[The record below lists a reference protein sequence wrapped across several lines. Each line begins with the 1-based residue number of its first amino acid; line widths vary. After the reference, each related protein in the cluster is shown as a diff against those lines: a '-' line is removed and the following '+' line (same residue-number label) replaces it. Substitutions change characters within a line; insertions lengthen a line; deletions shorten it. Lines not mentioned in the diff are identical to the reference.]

1 MSESVFRDL
10 LDAGRGY
17 ESMSVP
23 SVFATWTKHLIKGA
37 EVQQGS
43 QVMDIACG
51 TGVLARDALAEVA
64 PSGRVVGVDPAPGM
78 LAAAREVEPAI
89 DWIQCSAE
97 NLKAKDAAFDCVVCQ
112 FGMMFFSDRP
122 KAIRE
127 MLRVLKPG
135 GKLAIAVWDRVERS
149 PGYERVISV
158 FQKEV
163 GTAAA
168 NALSLPYS
176 LGDETIVTA
185 ELEAGG
191 FTNVEL
197 ETICETARFPSS
209 RKMLEADLRS
219 WLPLFGINLSEAKI
233 NKVLAASDATLSKY
247 IVPSGEVILPTSA
260 HIFTA
265 RKP

>member
-1 MSESVFRDL
+1 MNESVSRDL

-37 EVQQGS
+37 RVQEGS
-43 QVMDIACG
+43 HVLDIACG
-51 TGVLARDALAEVA
+51 TGVLTRHALAEVK

-78 LAAAREVEPAI
+78 LAAAREVEPEI
-89 DWIQCSAE
+89 DWIHCSAE
-97 NLKAKDAAFDCVVCQ
+97 DLKVKDAAFDCVVSQ

-135 GKLAIAVWDRVERS
+135 GMLAIAVWDRVERS
-149 PGYERVISV
+149 PGYARVISV
-158 FQKEV
+158 LQKEV

-168 NALSLPYS
+168 DALRLPYS
-176 LGDETIVTA
+176 LGDETIVTT

-191 FTNVEL
+191 FAHVDV

-209 RKMLEADLRS
+209 REMLEADLRG

-233 NKVLAASDATLSKY
+233 KDVLIASDTTLSKY

-260 HIFTA
+260 HVFTA

>member
-1 MSESVFRDL
+1 MNESVSRDL

-37 EVQQGS
+37 KVRQGS
-43 QVMDIACG
+43 HVMDIACG
-51 TGVLARDALAEVA
+51 TGVLARHALAEVTT
-64 PSGRVVGVDPAPGM
+64 SGRVVGVDPAPGM

-89 DWIQCSAE
+89 DWIQCTAE
-97 NLKAKDAAFDCVVCQ
+97 NLKVKDAAFDCVVCQ

-158 FQKEV
+158 LQKEV

-176 LGDETIVTA
+176 LGDETIVAT

-191 FTNVEL
+191 FANVEL
-197 ETICETARFPSS
+197 ETLCETARFPSS
-209 RKMLEADLRS
+209 RRMLEADLRG
-219 WLPLFGINLSEAKI
+219 WLPLFGVNLSEAKI
-233 NKVLAASDATLSKY
+233 NEVLVASDATLSK
-247 IVPSGEVILPTSA
+247 
-260 HIFTA
+260 
-265 RKP
+265 